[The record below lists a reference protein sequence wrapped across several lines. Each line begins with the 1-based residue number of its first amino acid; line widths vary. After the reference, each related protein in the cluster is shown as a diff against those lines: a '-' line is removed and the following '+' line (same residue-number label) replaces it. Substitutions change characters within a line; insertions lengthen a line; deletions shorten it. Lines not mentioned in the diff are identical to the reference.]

1 MKVAEPQSAED
12 FERYFN
18 LRYEVLRKPW
28 NQPYSS
34 VKDDKEQE
42 SRHAMVVN
50 EEGEVLGVCRMQ
62 FNSAEEAQLR
72 FMGIRED
79 MRGKDLGKMLLD
91 YFENIARR
99 HGIKRIVLQSR
110 ENAVN
115 FYIRN
120 GYREIEK
127 SYLLW
132 GLIQHYLM
140 QKDLA

>member
-1 MKVAEPQSAED
+1 MKVTEPQSAED

-42 SRHAMVVN
+42 SRHAMVVSA
-50 EEGEVLGVCRMQ
+50 EGEVVGVCRMQ

-79 MRGKDLGKMLLD
+79 MRGKELGKMLLD
-91 YFENIARR
+91 YFENIARG
-99 HGIKRIVLQSR
+99 HGIKKIVLQSR

-115 FYIRN
+115 FYKRN